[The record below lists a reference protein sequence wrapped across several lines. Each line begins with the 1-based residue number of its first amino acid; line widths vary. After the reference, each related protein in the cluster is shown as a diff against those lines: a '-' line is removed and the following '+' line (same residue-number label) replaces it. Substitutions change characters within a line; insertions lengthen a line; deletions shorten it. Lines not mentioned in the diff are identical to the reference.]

1 MLTCLASPCRASQRI
16 AERESYRPPRHVGRG
31 PLTDE
36 PPIPTETVAA
46 ALPNITFKDFLGAG
60 AFKAAYVGERDG
72 QVLVVKVLT
81 APLDENLDDVDS
93 SALPVRFAREVRG
106 MSAVASPHVV
116 RVLQAPEVCTI
127 AKRSH
132 IWYAEPYYS
141 GGTLQDRIA
150 ADKTGWGLA
159 RHVTLGMLRAV
170 EAMWTTASIVHRD
183 IKPGNIVFDEDGN
196 VVLLDL
202 GIAYFPELTDLT
214 DAMGS
219 SPRTPR
225 YAAPEQF
232 EMRRT
237 ASIDFRTDLYLI
249 GMVAFESLTGRH
261 PFWEP
266 GIDHGLYFD
275 RMQNFG
281 RSQVEGLDCPPAFR
295 EVLRRLLGE
304 HPSQRYRN
312 VADPLRIMEGL
323 Q

>member
-1 MLTCLASPCRASQRI
+1 M
-16 AERESYRPPRHVGRG
+16 
-31 PLTDE
+31 TDA
-36 PPIPTETVAA
+36 PPIPIESVAA
-46 ALPNITFKDFLGAG
+46 ALPDLTIKSFLGAG
-60 AFKAAYVGERDG
+60 TFKSAYLAERHG

-81 APLDENLDDVDS
+81 APLEEDLDDVES

-116 RVLQAPEVCTI
+116 RVLQTPEVCTI
-127 AKRSH
+127 ARRSH
-132 IWYAEPYYS
+132 VWYAEPYYS
-141 GGTLQDRIA
+141 GGTLQDRI
-150 ADKTGWGLA
+150 KNGETGWDLA

-170 EAMWTTASIVHRD
+170 DAMWTTASIVHRD
-183 IKPGNIVFDEDGN
+183 IKPGNIVFDDVGE

-202 GIAYFPELTDLT
+202 GIAYFPDLTDLT
-214 DAMGS
+214 DAMGV

-266 GIDHGLYFD
+266 GVDNAGYFD

-281 RSQVEGLDCPPAFR
+281 RSEVSELKCPAEFG
-295 EVLRRLLGE
+295 ELLRRLLNE

-312 VADPLRIMEGL
+312 VATPLQVMEALG
-323 Q
+323 